1 MEENDALPLW
11 FVPGSIILTMWI
23 LRVLTIFNY
32 FRLFSATHFNTDWWT
47 SFTSRTVGLL
57 EESIYTYNTRDL
69 GIVSPDIWSLYPFS
83 ESEPFTSILLN
94 SWSSPSPS
102 TGNGRNRPPSRP
114 DLGGILMKRNPQT
127 RRGVSQEWSQ
137 TLIWVCPAAHHSSHS
152 CCKSDTVS
160 SSAVASVA
168 SVASANRPRFIESK
182 QHAIYVLRFIHAIWS
197 KRGTVLGYPECRCIL

>member
-1 MEENDALPLW
+1 MICSWLNHTDNVDPSCFKYVQL
-11 FVPGSIILTMWI
+11 FS
-23 LRVLTIFNY
+23 TIFRY
-32 FRLFSATHFNTDWWT
+32 PFQHRLVDVFYLKNSWA
-47 SFTSRTVGLL
+47 SGGIV
-57 EESIYTYNTRDL
+57 TYNTRDL
-69 GIVSPDIWSLYPFS
+69 GIVSPDIWSLYPFF
-83 ESEPFTSILLN
+83 ESEPFTSILLK

-102 TGNGRNRPPSRP
+102 TGKGRNRPPSRP